1 MIHYIRG
8 RIDGRIDGG
17 IVIESGGI
25 GYEIYVPDNSPLYLS
40 RGDEPVKVLTAM
52 LVKEDDIR
60 LYGFSEKESLAL
72 FRRLLTVNGVGAKGA
87 LALLSAMPLN
97 DLKRAIAYDDAQTL
111 TKANGIGKKTA
122 QRICLDLKDK
132 LGDIS
137 DAAGGG
143 LSSIGCRRKGAGRGC
158 PDRFG
163 VFPQRGGGSPGKNGG
178 RLKQRAIHKAGAEEP
193 LLSGMFFL
201 KGNEYEL

>member
-137 DAAGGG
+137 DAAGAALSSIAAADEKALAVDALIALGYSRSEAAAALAKTEDG
-143 LSSIGCRRKGAGRGC
+143 LSSEQYIKLAL
-158 PDRFG
+158 
-163 VFPQRGGGSPGKNGG
+163 KN
-178 RLKQRAIHKAGAEEP
+178 L
-193 LLSGMFFL
+193 F
-201 KGNEYEL
+201 

>member
-25 GYEIYVPDNSPLYLS
+25 GYEIYVPDNSPLYLN

-137 DAAGGG
+137 DAAGAALSSIAAADEKALAVDALIALGYSRSEAAAALAKTEDG
-143 LSSIGCRRKGAGRGC
+143 LSSEQYIKLAL
-158 PDRFG
+158 
-163 VFPQRGGGSPGKNGG
+163 KN
-178 RLKQRAIHKAGAEEP
+178 L
-193 LLSGMFFL
+193 F
-201 KGNEYEL
+201 

>member
-25 GYEIYVPDNSPLYLS
+25 GYEIYVPNNSPLYLN

-137 DAAGGG
+137 DAAGAALSSIAAADEKALAVDALIALGYSRSEAAAALAKTEDG
-143 LSSIGCRRKGAGRGC
+143 LSSEQYIKLAL
-158 PDRFG
+158 
-163 VFPQRGGGSPGKNGG
+163 KN
-178 RLKQRAIHKAGAEEP
+178 L
-193 LLSGMFFL
+193 F
-201 KGNEYEL
+201 